1 MNKQDI
7 DKAAASLTGAIN
19 YFSPMVIALN
29 QAGEVFAVLS
39 NAIKLKASIEKEVD
53 AIKEIIGPLQA
64 QIDAG
69 KAAVKESESAAVDA
83 KAKAAQDIADAKAQA
98 EAEVKAI
105 KAAVADRTKKSVA
118 DAESRIAEANAAA
131 QLAHKEYANDI
142 AVMAANKAAL
152 QSDVDALETKLAK
165 LRDQAKKFAA
175 SLVE

>member
-29 QAGEVFAVLS
+29 QADEVFAVLS
-39 NAIKLKASIEKEVD
+39 NAIKLKASIEKEVE
-53 AIKEIIGPLQA
+53 AIKEILGPLQA

-69 KAAVKESESAAVDA
+69 KAAVKESEAEAVDA
-83 KAKAAQDIADAKAQA
+83 KVQAAHDIAEAKAQA

-105 KAAVADRTKKSVA
+105 KAAVSDRTKKSVD
-118 DAESRIAEANAAA
+118 DAEAKIAEANAAA
-131 QLAHKEYANDI
+131 QQAK
-142 AVMAANKAAL
+142 AVYESDVAMMTANKAAL

>member
-19 YFSPMVIALN
+19 YFSPVVIALN
-29 QAGEVFAVLS
+29 QADEVFAVLS
-39 NAIKLKASIEKEVD
+39 NAIKLKASLEKEVD
-53 AIKEIIGPLQA
+53 AIKEIIAPLQA

-83 KAKAAQDIADAKAQA
+83 KVQAAHDIAEAKAQA
-98 EAEVKAI
+98 EAEVKAV
-105 KAAVADRTKKSVA
+105 KAAVADRTKKSIEDSEAKISAGYVA
-118 DAESRIAEANAAA
+118 LEQANKLYAHDMAAM
-131 QLAHKEYANDI
+131 E
-142 AVMAANKAAL
+142 ANKAAL

>member
-29 QAGEVFAVLS
+29 QADEVFSVLS
-39 NAIKLKASIEKEVD
+39 NAIKLKASLEKEVD
-53 AIKEIIGPLQA
+53 AIKEIIAPLQA

-69 KAAVKESESAAVDA
+69 KAAVKESEAEAVDA
-83 KAKAAQDIADAKAQA
+83 KAKAAHDIADAKAQA

-118 DAESRIAEANAAA
+118 DAESRIAQANGAA
-131 QLAHKEYANDI
+131 QQAHKDYANDI
-142 AVMAANKAAL
+142 AVMESTKATL
-152 QSDVDALETKLAK
+152 QSDVDKLEAKLAS
-165 LRDQAKKFAA
+165 LREQAKKFAA